1 MHSFGRRSL
10 SGEPFDMNTLRKTK
24 SISKAKNNKKP
35 DQAQKAS
42 AFHSVKER
50 ILSQNPAFY
59 FWSALLLFTLPISLA
74 KLYDTDIWWHMQLGR
89 SMLEN
94 MGLPNFEK
102 FYFSPVT
109 NDYGD
114 LRFTWLGDIFLYC
127 VHWLG
132 GDFGLQMLR
141 LCIVVLSCYLFKTV
155 AGSRYNG
162 WQLLMLMLFVVG
174 TYQKQLVRN
183 SLFSLIFT
191 SVLFWIWYRL
201 RYEDK
206 EKLLWTI
213 PPLIGVWGCMHG
225 SYLLG
230 FGLTG
235 LLFLGDW
242 IDSLR
247 GLNAGK
253 KKFVLQYSAVIAVSF
268 ALISAWNPLT
278 SQFFSIQAIKNYIS
292 YDTVIESSKPV
303 AQSWEGND
311 QACKSAFESPSEDET
326 WRTQFPHPSIS
337 AAGVQAQGFVEF
349 LRKIKV
355 ALNNTIFKQDN
366 SLLKSADFTSPFD
379 RLDRLYVKTSLL
391 LGVAGL
397 VLLLF
402 FSRPVR
408 FSHVLPF
415 GAIFFFGLGY
425 LRMTGYIPTLA
436 TAMIFMAARN
446 SELTLRLGD
455 RPVKVVCAVALIAM
469 YANLASGY
477 KVPVGTELHA
487 FGIGRI
493 PTFSKDT
500 ADKVLH
506 DYKDKKAL
514 TTIMN
519 GGFLLYNWYP
529 HKKVF
534 LDGFFA
540 PHPYRVFD
548 DYTNLLQGVM
558 DPDELVGKYGIEIA
572 IVEQNKASLN
582 NTFLYAPNWYVR
594 YIDKG
599 NLIHFFEPDYNSP
612 EIPAPA
618 IISDQETLVGLPS
631 VYRKRF
637 AKYLLLIQ
645 DSLVKKGRLKDAD
658 DFKKQHAELFR
669 RLDHLM
675 APAEV
680 NYVESAITRYAA
692 SYGLVNSKTIA
703 YEMMHFK
710 AAEEG
715 KIEDAEKYGRMVLE
729 KAPDRFPVLFNMA
742 AIYAAHR
749 EVEKSMGYLKKLKT
763 AQKLDRAFWV
773 NNRFNLAK
781 LCLNLFYLEKKE
793 GRRVSAYE
801 LLREAHAVDDSVI
814 SKEKLYEEG
823 IKLVREE
830 NEKEH
835 AAVAYEIFKR
845 MAVDFPENGRL
856 YNEMAWHILTHRDRV
871 FEDLETA
878 EKYARKAAR
887 LMEKNQDPTLDTA
900 YDTLAETYYQL
911 KEFDKM
917 LEYEKNALKVAPPKR
932 KGLYKHRLDNKDNG

>member
-1 MHSFGRRSL
+1 MHSFGRRGL
-10 SGEPFDMNTLRKTK
+10 SGESFGMNAPRKTK
-24 SISKAKNNKKP
+24 SISRAKKNKTP
-35 DQAQKAS
+35 DQARKAS
-42 AFHSVKER
+42 AFRSAREWVLAK
-50 ILSQNPAFY
+50 NPAFY
-59 FWSALLLFTLPISLA
+59 FWSALLLFILPVSLA

-94 MGLPNFEK
+94 MGLPNFEE

-162 WQLLMLMLFVVG
+162 WQLLMLMLFVLG

-183 SLFSLIFT
+183 SLFSLLFT
-191 SVLFWIWYRL
+191 SVLFWIWHRL

-278 SQFFSIQAIKNYIS
+278 SQFFSIQAIKNFIS
-292 YDTVIESSKPV
+292 YDAGIESSKPV
-303 AQSWEGND
+303 AQAWEGNG
-311 QACKSAFESPSEDET
+311 QACKSAFESRSEDET
-326 WRTQFPHPSIS
+326 GRARFPQPSIS
-337 AAGVQAQGFVEF
+337 VAGVQAEGAVEF
-349 LRKIKV
+349 FRKIKV
-355 ALNNTIFKQDN
+355 ALNSTIFKQNN
-366 SLLKSADFTSPFD
+366 SLLKSADFISPFD
-379 RLDRLYVKTSLL
+379 RLDRLYVKIGLL
-391 LGVAGL
+391 LGIAGL

-415 GAIFFFGLGY
+415 AAIFFFGLGY

-436 TAMIFMAARN
+436 TAMIFATARN

-455 RPVKVVCAVALIAM
+455 RPIKVVCAMALIAM

-493 PTFSKDT
+493 PTFSSDT
-500 ADKVLH
+500 ADKVLK
-506 DYKDKKAL
+506 DYKDKNAL

-519 GGFLLYNWYP
+519 GGFLLYSWYP

-548 DYTNLLQGVM
+548 DYTNLLRGVM
-558 DPDELVGKYGIEIA
+558 NPDELVKKYGIEMA

-582 NTFLYAPNWYVR
+582 NTFFNAPNWYVK

-599 NLIHFFEPDYNSP
+599 NLIHFFEPDYQSP
-612 EIPAPA
+612 EIPAPT
-618 IISDQETLVGLPS
+618 IISDKETLISLPL

-645 DSLVKKGRLKDAD
+645 NSLVKKGRLKDAVE
-658 DFKKQHAELFR
+658 FKKQYAELLK
-669 RLDHLM
+669 RLDYLM

-680 NYVESAITRYAA
+680 NYVESLIAKYAA
-692 SYGLVNSKTIA
+692 DYGLVNSKIIA

-715 KIEDAEKYGRMVLE
+715 NVRDVEKYGRMILE

-742 AIYAAHR
+742 SIYAAHR
-749 EVEKSMGYLKKLKT
+749 EVEKSRTYLEKLKN
-763 AQKLDRAFWV
+763 AQERDKAFWF
-773 NNRFNLAK
+773 NNRFNVAK

-801 LLREAHAVDDSVI
+801 FLREAHAADDSVL

-830 NEKEH
+830 NERQH
-835 AAVAYEIFKR
+835 AALAYEIFKR
-845 MAVDFPENGRL
+845 MEVDFPKSGRL
-856 YNEMAWHILTHRDRV
+856 YNEMAWHILSHRDKV

-878 EKYARKAAR
+878 EKYAIKAAR
-887 LMEKNQDPTLDTA
+887 LMERHRDPTLDMA
-900 YDTLAETYYQL
+900 YDTLAEAYYQM

-917 LEYEKNALKVAPPKR
+917 LEYEKNAMKVAPPKR
-932 KGLYKHRLDNKDNG
+932 RGLYKHRLDNKDNG